1 MKEQE
6 VVRVLKSAIS
16 NITKSR
22 NSDAINELQ
31 ELKNRLEKIVEQQGE
46 KKVNKKIVEEY
57 VAPEDMPDECN

>member
-31 ELKNRLEKIVEQQGE
+31 ELKNRLEKRVEQQGE
-46 KKVNKKIVEEY
+46 KKVKKKIVEEY